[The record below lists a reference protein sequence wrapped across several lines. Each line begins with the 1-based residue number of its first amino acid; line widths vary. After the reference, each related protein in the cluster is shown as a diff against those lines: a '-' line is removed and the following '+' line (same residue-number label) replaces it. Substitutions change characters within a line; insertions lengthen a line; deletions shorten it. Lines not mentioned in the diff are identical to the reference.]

1 MSHEKLSIE
10 DAITVL
16 ESVRASARNGSNAF
30 VLVCHSQREL
40 DEPDQVTNVWC
51 TDDSAWYGTRLCT

>member
-1 MSHEKLSIE
+1 VSHEKLSIE

-16 ESVRASARNGSNAF
+16 ESVRASLKREQR
-30 VLVCHSQREL
+30 VCFGLPFTSEL